1 MTIKPRKAFDIISQR
16 IIYGLNFM
24 YSEFVPIESEK
35 ADEQGQKKLHRLM
48 GQMIDKLYETP
59 RLLNLADNADEA
71 YEW

>member
-1 MTIKPRKAFDIISQR
+1 MTIKPRTAFDIISQR

-48 GQMIDKLYETP
+48 GQMICSLKFKTT
-59 RLLNLADNADEA
+59 A
-71 YEW
+71 WKTVMSKT

>member
-1 MTIKPRKAFDIISQR
+1 MTIKPRTAFDIISQR

-48 GQMIDKLYETP
+48 GQMVCYLKFKTT
-59 RLLNLADNADEA
+59 A
-71 YEW
+71 WKTVMSKT